1 MTAATTKMTIV
12 YDVSA
17 RATPDSPSLNDC
29 LQSGPALQNRLCDIL
44 IQQRGYPVVLAGDIK
59 KAFLQIPIHESE
71 RDALRFH
78 WRPSH
83 LPEVETYRF
92 TRVLFGLAPSPFL
105 LGGVLECHL
114 DAWAK
119 KYPQE
124 TEHLR
129 RSFYVNELLSGGQD
143 VQQARTRKEV
153 APGIMN
159 DASFELHK

>member
-1 MTAATTKMTIV
+1 MQ
-12 YDVSA
+12 
-17 RATPDSPSLNDC
+17 PSLNDS
-29 LQSGPALQNRLCDIL
+29 LHSGPALQNRLCDIL
-44 IQQRGYPVVLAGDIK
+44 MQQRDYPVVLAGDIK
-59 KAFLQIPIHESE
+59 KAFVQIPIHESE

-83 LPEVETYRF
+83 LLEETYRF
-92 TRVLFGLAPSPFL
+92 TRVLVGLASPPFL
-105 LGGVLECHL
+105 LRGVLECHL

-129 RSFYVNELLSGGQD
+129 RTFYVKELLSGGQD
-143 VQQARTRKEV
+143 VQQARTRKEI
-153 APGIMN
+153 PTEIMN